1 MIKSNVSE
9 TLVVEEQG
17 LLCWSEV
24 FVGVLQYFHA
34 VGSRRVKLG
43 GIKES
48 FIYSQSGPAVATG
61 ACATLIRTDWRSY
74 LVGELAVFRNVGRFE
89 VW

>member
-9 TLVVEEQG
+9 ALVVKEQG

-34 VGSRRVKLG
+34 VGLRRVKLG

-48 FIYSQSGPAVATG
+48 FIHS
-61 ACATLIRTDWRSY
+61 
-74 LVGELAVFRNVGRFE
+74 
-89 VW
+89 